1 MLSVNKLTSCFILWN
16 LPLAWII
23 VAVDLIAVS
32 FKALG
37 LFSNKQY
44 DPKADM
50 RFIMKLPTERCLSA
64 NSLP

>member
-1 MLSVNKLTSCFILWN
+1 MLSVNKLTSCFLLWN

-23 VAVDLIAVS
+23 VAVDPIAVS

-37 LFSNKQY
+37 LFSNKQ